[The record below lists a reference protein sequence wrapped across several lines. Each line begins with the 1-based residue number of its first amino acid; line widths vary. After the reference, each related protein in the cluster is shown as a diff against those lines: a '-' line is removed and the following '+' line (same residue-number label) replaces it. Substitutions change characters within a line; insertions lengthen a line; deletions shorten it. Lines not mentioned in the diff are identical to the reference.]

1 MESFFPLSNTVPAQP
16 DALIQPKSAVDAAE
30 PSSFEA
36 PPSRQEKPSSV
47 TEAKTHGRKRGR
59 KSTKNFPKQTDLT
72 GNEPISLSTDDDVE
86 TDEKIC
92 THDLNEKKL
101 LNDVVETLDRV
112 YDLSKNQMDNEANQ
126 NEPAARKRLRSM
138 STERLLKHTI
148 DCVSFFY

>member
-1 MESFFPLSNTVPAQP
+1 M
-16 DALIQPKSAVDAAE
+16 
-30 PSSFEA
+30 
-36 PPSRQEKPSSV
+36 
-47 TEAKTHGRKRGR
+47 
-59 KSTKNFPKQTDLT
+59 
-72 GNEPISLSTDDDVE
+72 E

-138 STERLLKHTI
+138 VNHINL
-148 DCVSFFY
+148 